1 MPSHR
6 RQRLMARLIRNLN
19 ASPPSTDR
27 PSMFHSKIRHNPL
40 RSIRS
45 VLSLICPSNEVLRA
59 PFFGPSIRPSSAV
72 RWIAPTS
79 FEYARAARLDS
90 LLHPHKSPS
99 SQLQNGQAS
108 TTFSK
113 HVSNTRKMWPAR
125 QQRYILSMIFGMAE
139 SGIAKG
145 LLNTGEFGAVLFPS
159 MVQGTTVY
167 TLIPTGIRLV

>member
-1 MPSHR
+1 MPAHR
-6 RQRLMARLIRNLN
+6 PRTDQAWFTPRFGTTHFDLFGVYCLSSARAMRYFD
-19 ASPPSTDR
+19 TR
-27 PSMFHSKIRHNPL
+27 
-40 RSIRS
+40 
-45 VLSLICPSNEVLRA
+45 RA
-59 PFFGPSIRPSSAV
+59 PFFGPSSRLSSAV

-79 FEYARAARLDS
+79 LNYARAARLDS

-125 QQRYILSMIFGMAE
+125 QQRYILSMISGMAE

-145 LLNTGEFGAVLFPS
+145 LLNMGEFGAVLFPS